1 VIPSPARK
9 CITKCA
15 GTGDRCSSIRG
26 AGQPRTSDARRNEN
40 SSADFETRF
49 SLSQVPRKMSSPK
62 DHMAEVDASR
72 RNYLIDKRQLA
83 AASNASAKP
92 NSSSR
97 CTRSNSRKQPRN
109 PKKTNRPMSLY
120 RTPML
125 ALCLVEMGRVDP
137 ATTHSLQLIPPATGR
152 GSRYQQGSQRRSTI
166 SIGDGLLATTVRL
179 GISRIMRA
187 SSPCTSEAL
196 NSSEALASADY
207 DSVVN

>member
-1 VIPSPARK
+1 MRV
-9 CITKCA
+9 
-15 GTGDRCSSIRG
+15 G
-26 AGQPRTSDARRNEN
+26 
-40 SSADFETRF
+40 
-49 SLSQVPRKMSSPK
+49 
-62 DHMAEVDASR
+62 
-72 RNYLIDKRQLA
+72 RNYLIDKRHLA

-97 CTRSNSRKQPRN
+97 CTRLNSRKQPRN

-125 ALCLVEMGRVDP
+125 ALCLVEMGRLHP
-137 ATTHSLQLIPPATGR
+137 ATTHSLQLIPPATGG

-179 GISRIMRA
+179 LPQRKDSRMGISRIMRA